1 MYGICH
7 LSNIPVRKEKT
18 SKSELVTQLI
28 YGELYKIVE
37 KNKKWYLIEI
47 HNDKYQGW
55 INYSQFKE
63 ITKKE
68 FNNLKINEQKFLKI
82 ISTELE
88 TKSGTMLIGIGAVI
102 SNCNFLNHK
111 LKNNLNQLTS
121 SIKET
126 ALKFLNVPYLWGGKT
141 YSGIDCSGFTQL
153 VYKLNKIKINR
164 DAYQQAEQGK
174 AIDLVNAKE
183 GDLAF
188 FGNKEITHVGIIL
201 KNQKIIHAFGK
212 VRIDVLNKK
221 GILNLDSNSISH
233 KLIKVCTY

>member
-1 MYGICH
+1 
-7 LSNIPVRKEKT
+7 
-18 SKSELVTQLI
+18 
-28 YGELYKIVE
+28 
-37 KNKKWYLIEI
+37 
-47 HNDKYQGW
+47 
-55 INYSQFKE
+55 
-63 ITKKE
+63 
-68 FNNLKINEQKFLKI
+68 
-82 ISTELE
+82 
-88 TKSGTMLIGIGAVI
+88 
-102 SNCNFLNHK
+102 
-111 LKNNLNQLTS
+111 
-121 SIKET
+121 
-126 ALKFLNVPYLWGGKT
+126 LNVPYLWGGKT

-174 AIDLVNAKE
+174 TIDLVNAKE

-233 KLIKVCTY
+233 KLIKVCTYWFSISCNLAFISLNLSISSIV